1 MLAFLAILVF
11 AVSKAFGEGAAV
23 HAGGLSCFSIIS
35 PAARATLP
43 ADQQAKSRRGWKA
56 GSSCDAICAAQGAA
70 CVATGG
76 FGGVDECA
84 TVPPD
89 AANLAACRCCAAA
102 K

>member
-1 MLAFLAILVF
+1 MLSCLAILVF
-11 AVSKAFGEGAAV
+11 AVSKTFGESSAV

-43 ADQQAKSRRGWKA
+43 PERQAKARQGWVA
-56 GSSCDAICAAQGAA
+56 QSSCDAMCAAQGGA

-76 FGGVDECA
+76 SSGVDECA

-89 AANLAACRCCAAA
+89 AANFAACRCCAAA